1 MDTVAQQSP
10 LFNKLSNLR
19 MPDELRMWS
28 SQKKFYN
35 DHNISH
41 EDISELITLATNIKL
56 FGSESEEEFWI
67 PVHAWRILCELH
79 AKEAASS
86 LIETFDTYYESD
98 YASEELPT
106 VIASIAEGT
115 CLDQLSLHVLDK
127 SKHLYSRTMALR
139 AIELTTNEHKST
151 ANQCI
156 EILDNCLNE
165 SDGDWP
171 SFNGFLISS
180 LMTLNAVSK
189 INTISKA
196 FNEDI
201 VDLTIVGDLEDVEMA
216 LGLRKVRDTNP
227 PRFPHSDLSYFFNDI
242 NETETNTS
250 YKTKIGRNAPCPCGS
265 DKKYKK
271 CCINN

>member
-1 MDTVAQQSP
+1 MNITPQPSS
-10 LFNKLSNLR
+10 LFNKLSNLK
-19 MPDELRMWS
+19 MPHEIKMWS
-28 SQKKFYN
+28 PKKKFYN
-35 DHNISH
+35 DLNISH
-41 EDISELITLATNIKL
+41 ENIPELITLATNIKL
-56 FGSESEEEFWI
+56 FDSEFEEELWI

-86 LIETFDTYYESD
+86 LIKMFDNSYDGD

-106 VIASIAEGT
+106 VIVSIAGGT
-115 CLDQLSLHVLDK
+115 CLDQLSLHALDK
-127 SKHLYSRTMALR
+127 SKHLDSRKMALR
-139 AIELTTNEHKST
+139 AIELTANEHKST
-151 ANQCI
+151 TDQCI

-171 SFNGFLISS
+171 SFNGFLIWI
-180 LMTLNAVSK
+180 LIDLNAVSK

-201 VDLTIVGDLEDVEMA
+201 VDLTMVGDLEDVEMA

-250 YKTKIGRNAPCPCGS
+250 YKTKIGRNDPCPCGS
-265 DKKYKK
+265 NKKYKK
-271 CCINN
+271 CCIDN